1 MSLQADLRRSPRRN
15 RAPPTTT
22 NMSGLRVLLARGWL
36 GTASVSH
43 EKVAAVE
50 VTVPRVVDEN
60 DFAHPF
66 QVEVLRADLVL
77 HRCRSGSE
85 D

>member
-1 MSLQADLRRSPRRN
+1 MARRNGRLSGCLRRLRRDLSW
-15 RAPPTTT
+15 RFAGWRKRGRTWQ
-22 NMSGLRVLLARGWL
+22 VLAIDG
-36 GTASVSH
+36 H